1 MARLGVLIPEIISHN
16 FLEDLALVLCV
27 AALTTVIFQAIRQPV
42 VVGYLIAGVIVGPY
56 TPFVYANPERIH
68 TISELG
74 VILLM
79 FSLGLEFS
87 VRRLVRVGPTSGF
100 ISALQVSLMVWLGY
114 MCGQALGW
122 TMLESIFT
130 GALLSISSTTIV
142 AKVYEEKKVPERLR
156 ELVLGVLLTED
167 LIAVIELAVLTALAS
182 GNGMSARMVGITV
195 GRLALFLAALVGI
208 GLLVV
213 PRVIRIVAS
222 FERAET
228 LLVSSIGICFA
239 FAILADHFGYSVALG
254 AFLAGSLIAESGQGH
269 KVEHLILP
277 VRDMFAAVFFVS
289 VGMMLDPTLV
299 EEHWIAML
307 VLMAT
312 VILGKILGVS
322 VGALLAGAGPRLSV
336 EAGMSLA
343 QIGEFSFIIAALAL
357 ETHAARDFLYSLA
370 VAVSVITT
378 FTTPYLIRAS
388 GPIAVSFEQHI
399 PRGLAVLEALYEAA
413 VEHIRRRAA
422 SRTQVMEIR
431 WSFIAVT
438 CSAVVIAGLIIGAEV
453 FLQPLTYWI
462 QSSLSISFE
471 SAEVLVGVLT
481 IVACMLPSIA
491 VYRATGRLAIALAA
505 RAVPEGAADDQVRPP
520 GWESLVEIMQ
530 VAMLIVVTVVVL
542 AIVQPFLQ
550 PLEGVVV
557 LVLAIVAMCIVTWRG
572 VSRTLGQM
580 REAARLIGRALAV
593 EHAQTSPGKLQE
605 EVIPGL
611 GVIVPVRLEPG
622 SPASGRTIA
631 DLHLPSSTGAVVVA
645 IGRGQDGLVVP
656 GHNEVLRDGDVLGL
670 AGPHHAIRA
679 AIEKLS
685 PLHAAEPVSS
695 SGLS

>member
-1 MARLGVLIPEIISHN
+1 
-16 FLEDLALVLCV
+16 VLCV
-27 AALTTVIFQAIRQPV
+27 AALTTVVFQAIRQPV
-42 VVGYLIAGVIVGPY
+42 VVGYLIAGVIVGPHF
-56 TPFVYANPERIH
+56 PIIYANPERVH

-79 FSLGLEFS
+79 FALGLEFS

-100 ISALQVSLMVWLGY
+100 ISILQVSLMVWLGY
-114 MCGQALGW
+114 MVGQAMGW
-122 TMLESIFT
+122 SILESIFT

-142 AKVYEEKKVPERLR
+142 AKVYEENKVPERLR

-182 GNGMSARMVGITV
+182 GNGLSARMIGITV
-195 GRLALFLAALVGI
+195 GRLVLFLAALSGI
-208 GLLVV
+208 GMVGV

-222 FERAET
+222 FERDET
-228 LLVSSIGICFA
+228 LLVASIGICFA

-254 AFLAGSLIAESGQGH
+254 AFLAGSLVAESGQGH

-289 VGMMLDPTLV
+289 VGMMLNPVLV
-299 EEHWIAML
+299 EEHWLALL
-307 VLMAT
+307 VLVAT
-312 VILGKILGVS
+312 VIVGKIIGVS
-322 VGALLAGAGPRLSV
+322 LGALLAGSGPRLSV

-370 VAVSVITT
+370 VAVSVVTT

-388 GPIAVSFEQHI
+388 GPIAERVEQRL
-399 PRGLAVLEALYEAA
+399 PRGLAVMGALYEAA
-413 VEHIRRRAA
+413 VEHMRRRSA
-422 SRTQVMEIR
+422 SRTQVMTIR
-431 WSFIAVT
+431 WSIIAAT
-438 CSAVVIAGLIIGAEV
+438 GAAVVVAGFIIGAEV
-453 FLQPLTYWI
+453 FIGSLTFWLQHYF
-462 QSSLSISFE
+462 SISFQA
-471 SAEVLVGVLT
+471 AEVLLAALT
-481 IVACMLPSIA
+481 MVACMLPAIA
-491 VYRATGRLAIALAA
+491 IYRATGRLAIALAA
-505 RAVPEGAADDQVRPP
+505 RAVPEGAAEDQIRPP

-542 AIVQPFLQ
+542 AIVQPFLE

-557 LVLAIVAMCIVTWRG
+557 LIMALLAMCIVTWRG

-593 EHAQTSPGKLQE
+593 EHSQKVGGRLQE
-605 EVIPGL
+605 EMIPGL

-631 DLHLPSSTGAVVVA
+631 DLKLPSATGAVVVA
-645 IGRGQDGLVVP
+645 IGRDQDGLVAP
-656 GHNEVLRDGDVLGL
+656 GRDEVLRDGDVLGL
-670 AGPHHAIRA
+670 AGTHHAIRA
-679 AIEKLS
+679 AIESLAPPHRTAS
-685 PLHAAEPVSS
+685 AASS
-695 SGLS
+695 AT